1 LYAVLRHRC
10 RVELH
15 DCRLSL
21 YYGTIRLV
29 DAVSVM
35 VMNLMNLWHRDVFYL
50 LATCHS
56 AEERENKE
64 GDKHAGK
71 G

>member
-1 LYAVLRHRC
+1 
-10 RVELH
+10 
-15 DCRLSL
+15 
-21 YYGTIRLV
+21 
-29 DAVSVM
+29 
-35 VMNLMNLWHRDVFYL
+35 MNLMHLWHRDIFDM